1 MAGRRTEGY
10 VIVFFLNIAQI
21 VMYRRSC
28 FFRVVGGGRARR
40 RAAIDLLVSVVTGI
54 SLRPIGQRL
63 VPATV
68 VHHGL

>member
-1 MAGRRTEGY
+1 
-10 VIVFFLNIAQI
+10 
-21 VMYRRSC
+21 MYRRSC
-28 FFRVVGGGRARR
+28 FFQVVGGGRARR